1 MPLIKSKS
9 NKARE
14 KNIEE
19 MIHAGHSTQQS
30 IAAAYSVQREAKGQ
44 KAKPKAKSTKSKG
57 K

>member
-1 MPLIKSKS
+1 MSLIKGKS
-9 NKARE
+9 NKTRE

-19 MIHAGHSTQQS
+19 MIHAGHPTQQA

-44 KAKPKAKSTKSKG
+44 KAKPKSKPKKG